1 MVLNKYLNYLW
12 THRRQFVRYFFVG
25 VSGTFLDILSLWIL
39 KEFFG
44 LIPVVAV
51 VINQVFVLLFIF
63 FLNKKYSFQ
72 ADGEARKQMIKF
84 FVVATGNYIFAIF
97 WMWFWNQNFGFNY
110 LIVRIVNIA
119 LAVAW
124 NFLLY
129 KEWVYKE
136 YNPNTTNAYPNDT
149 NIKNSNI
156 NSLR

>member
-1 MVLNKYLNYLW
+1 
-12 THRRQFVRYFFVG
+12 
-25 VSGTFLDILSLWIL
+25 
-39 KEFFG
+39 
-44 LIPVVAV
+44 
-51 VINQVFVLLFIF
+51 
-63 FLNKKYSFQ
+63 
-72 ADGEARKQMIKF
+72 MIKF

-97 WMWFWNQNFGFNY
+97 WMWIWNQNFGFNY